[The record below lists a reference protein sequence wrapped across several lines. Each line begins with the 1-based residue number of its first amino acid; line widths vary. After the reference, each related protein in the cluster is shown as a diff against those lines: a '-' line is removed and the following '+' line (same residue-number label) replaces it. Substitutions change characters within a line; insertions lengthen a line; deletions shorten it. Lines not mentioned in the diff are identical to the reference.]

1 MGYEERMDAR
11 SDFIAEHSP
20 NCDDCGKGEEKDET
34 ILDEIRKR
42 VDRAYSQGY
51 KDGIRSRKFYNL
63 QEIKEPFQKI
73 SAILTGYGNI
83 DPNIRKLR
91 VEFFKL
97 ACYMF
102 NTDTDEFVKPCP
114 CRKECKF

>member
-1 MGYEERMDAR
+1 MNYEERQDAM

-20 NCDDCGKGEEKDET
+20 NCDDCSKYDEG
-34 ILDEIRKR
+34 LKE
-42 VDRAYSQGY
+42 
-51 KDGIRSRKFYNL
+51 GIRCRKFYNL

-114 CRKECKF
+114 CRKECEF